1 MSFPQVKGVTYHG
14 PKLTPAQAVILTEPA
29 IKFVAALHRTFNP
42 TRLALLHARQ
52 AFQKR
57 LDTLSSP
64 SPLTFTFPPET
75 AHIRNDPTWI
85 CAPPAKGLEDRRV
98 EITGGVG
105 ERKMVVNALNCG
117 AKTFMADFEDANSP
131 TFANLVNGQV
141 NLRDAVRR
149 QIDFESGGKK
159 YKLVENPAV
168 LIVRPRGWHLEETRI
183 RIDNKLLSGSI
194 FDFALYFYHNAK
206 YLLAHESG
214 PYFYLPKMEHYLEA
228 RLWSDIFYFSQ
239 SYIGIPVGSIRAT
252 VLIETLPAAFMMEE
266 ILWEL
271 RVHSSGLNCGRWDYI
286 FSFIKRRRAEG
297 GNAILPDRKDVT
309 MEVGF
314 MDAYVRL
321 LIKTCHKRKV
331 AAMGGMSA
339 QIPIKNDSAANELA
353 MSKVR
358 ADKLREVRAGHD
370 GTWIAHPLI
379 RVIAQDVFDAHM
391 LGPNQYHVLRN
402 EVVVREE
409 ELLNGDVK
417 GGRITEEGVK
427 GNVFAA
433 LAYCA
438 AWVTGN
444 GCIPINGL
452 MEDAATAE
460 IARVQLWQWVY
471 HGALLDTGEPVT
483 KALVEKHIAE
493 YIPSVLKIGGVKQ
506 YHVDIAARYLSG
518 EVEKGERKEYPSE
531 FLTSDLMK
539 YLDAE
544 FTGAKL

>member
-1 MSFPQVKGVTYHG
+1 MSLQKVKGVTYHG
-14 PKLTPAQAVILTEPA
+14 PRLNTSQAEILTEPA

-42 TRLALLHARQ
+42 TRLILLSARHATQR
-52 AFQKR
+52 R
-57 LDTLSSP
+57 LDAGSE
-64 SPLTFTFPPET
+64 LTFPTET
-75 AHIRNDPTWI
+75 AHIRSDPSWV
-85 CAPPAKGLEDRRV
+85 CAPPAPGLEDRRV
-98 EITGGVG
+98 EITGPTD
-105 ERKMVVNALNCG
+105 RKMVVNALNSG

-149 QIDFESGGKK
+149 EIDFETGGKK

-168 LIVRPRGWHLEETRI
+168 LIVRPRGWHLDETRL
-183 RIDNKLLSGSI
+183 RVDNRPVSGSI
-194 FDFALYFYHNAK
+194 FDFALYFFHNAQ
-206 YLLAHESG
+206 YLLSHGSG

-239 SYIGIPVGSIRAT
+239 SYLRVPIGSIRAT
-252 VLIETLPAAFMMEE
+252 VLIETLPAAFQMEE
-266 ILWEL
+266 ILYEL
-271 RVHSSGLNCGRWDYI
+271 RQHSSGLNCGRWDYI
-286 FSFIKRRRAEG
+286 FSFIKKRRADKM
-297 GNAILPDRKDVT
+297 AVLPDRKEVT

-339 QIPIKNDSAANELA
+339 QIPIKSDPAANEVA
-353 MSKVR
+353 MAKVR
-358 ADKLREVRAGHD
+358 ADKLREVTAGHD

-379 RVIAQDVFDAHM
+379 RQIAQDIFDEHM
-391 LGPNQYHVLRN
+391 LGPNQYHVLRS
-402 EVVVREE
+402 EVEIKPKD
-409 ELLNGDVK
+409 LLDEKVK
-417 GGRITEEGVK
+417 GGITVDGVK
-427 GNVFAA
+427 GNVSAA

-438 AWVTGN
+438 AWVSGN
-444 GCIPINGL
+444 GCIPINNL

-471 HGALLDTGEPVT
+471 HGILLDTGEPIT
-483 KALVEKHIAE
+483 KELVDQYIVE
-493 YIPSVLKIGGVKQ
+493 YIPSVEKIAGLKRQ
-506 YHVDIAARYLSG
+506 HVDIAAKYLSDEVAKGARG
-518 EVEKGERKEYPSE
+518 EYASD

-539 YLDAE
+539 HLDAE